1 MEKQD
6 QQKIIKVAKDFLEE
20 ENGGL
25 FCYLFGSLACQNH
38 TSKSDVDL
46 AIYLDEKKCSDFFKK
61 RLDLIAQLSKELGKE
76 ADVVILN
83 TAPIF
88 LRYVI
93 LKEGKLILE
102 QNEEQRFE
110 FELKTMREYFD
121 FKPIMK
127 KYYERTLNF

>member
-20 ENGGL
+20 ENGVL

-46 AIYLDEKKCSDFFKK
+46 AIYLDKKKCPDFFKK
-61 RLDLIAQLSKELGKE
+61 RLDLIAQLSQKLGKE

-83 TAPIF
+83 TAPVF
-88 LRYVI
+88 LKYVI
-93 LKEGKLILE
+93 LKEGELILE
-102 QNEEQRFE
+102 KEEEKRFD
-110 FELKTMREYFD
+110 FELKAMREYFD
-121 FKPIMK
+121 FKPIME
-127 KYYERTLNF
+127 KYYERTLNS